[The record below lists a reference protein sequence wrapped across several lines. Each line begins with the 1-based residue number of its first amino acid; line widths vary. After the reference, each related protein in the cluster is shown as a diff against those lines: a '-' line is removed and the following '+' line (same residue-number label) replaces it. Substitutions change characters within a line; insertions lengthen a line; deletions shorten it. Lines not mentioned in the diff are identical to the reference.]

1 LKRGYAVGEFILVS
15 FFFLIL
21 VVLIINRFT
30 DYTLIELNKF
40 EDYQECE
47 NSIKNF
53 EKLFDD
59 ELVMTANSNLGSII
73 SNYTS
78 EGYNISI
85 LNSNI
90 TQLGFSSGK
99 NKLNYTSL
107 NLIFNNLRIFD
118 WNEYENSYDSFSIN
132 VEPYAVNVESI
143 YSDESDITGFSGEPR
158 VNIWL
163 NDSVTNSN
171 TVHYTIGLS
180 AYETSGYDSIFEF
193 VILIPNATV
202 LGSLDPGLSD
212 SGSNSQY
219 LKISGSIEPNTNRE
233 TVYFSY
239 SSDTTNYIGWGDD
252 YANYGSNYEEIQN
265 ITKKNNLIIFDKI
278 KFYDQETKKELD
290 IVFGNNTNLNLNW
303 GPENAEGC
311 KYSRIY
317 LIEDDSKRI
326 NYTINGFVKEININ
340 PKIYSKIEVVSR

>member
-1 LKRGYAVGEFILVS
+1 MKRGYAVGEFILVS

-30 DYTLIELNKF
+30 DYTLVELNKF

-53 EKLFDD
+53 DKLFDD
-59 ELVMTANSNLGSII
+59 ELVMTTNSNLDSII
-73 SNYTS
+73 LNYTS
-78 EGYNISI
+78 EDYNISL

-99 NKLNYTSL
+99 NKLNYTHL
-107 NLIFNNLRIFD
+107 ELIFNNLRIFD

-132 VEPYAVNVESI
+132 VEPFAANVESI
-143 YSDESDITGFSGEPR
+143 YSAESDVVGFSGSPR
-158 VNIWL
+158 ANIWL
-163 NDSVTNSN
+163 NDSVTNSD

-180 AYETSGYDSIFEF
+180 AYENSGYNSLFEF
-193 VILIPNATV
+193 IILIPNATV
-202 LGSLDPGLSD
+202 VGSLDPDLSD

-219 LKISGSIEPNTNRE
+219 LKITGSIEPDTNRE
-233 TVYFSY
+233 TIYFSY
-239 SSDTTNYIGWGDD
+239 SSDITNYSDWGDG
-252 YANYGSNYEEIQN
+252 YANYGTEYEEILN

-278 KFYDQETKKELD
+278 EFYDQDTQKEFD
-290 IVFGNNTNLNLNW
+290 IVFGNETNLNLNW

-311 KYSRIY
+311 KYNRIY
-317 LIEDDSKRI
+317 LIEDNSKRI
-326 NYTINGFVKEININ
+326 NYTINGFIKEMEIN
-340 PKIYSKIEVVSR
+340 PKIYSNIEVVSR